1 MNTQELP
8 LVTFEQ
14 AKRLKQLGFDWEIFE
29 FYAENGNGNHWKN
42 AKYDMPKNWN
52 IMHDYKS
59 YDIFYSAP
67 TVALALK
74 WFRDINGIATFIS
87 PKWIFQSGFR
97 YKFEY
102 YDKNNFEHSSIQGW
116 ESLQSK
122 EDFNIYESAESA
134 LLDELLTI
142 LEKEKDSIR

>member
-1 MNTQELP
+1 MNTKELP

-14 AKRLKQLGFDWEIFE
+14 AKRLKKLGFDWEIFE
-29 FYAENGNGNHWKN
+29 FYAENGNSNHWKN

-74 WFRDINGIATFIS
+74 WMRDVKGIRCS
-87 PKWIFQSGFR
+87 LNQVLIFGKTSNR
-97 YKFEY
+97 YSFSYNKTYGCEY
-102 YDKNNFEHSSIQGW
+102 CTQEFDT
-116 ESLQSK
+116 
-122 EDFNIYESAESA
+122 YESAEST
-134 LLDELLTI
+134 LLDELLRI
-142 LEKEKDSIR
+142 LEKDV